1 MDSSQESAL
10 SANVAGLVDNA
21 SLKKK
26 TSNLDGMPVYVKELI
41 AGGFAGALSRTAVA
55 PLERVKILWQTRTPG
70 FHSLGVY
77 QSLSKLTK
85 NEGLPGLYKGNG
97 ASVIRIIPYAAL
109 HFMTYER
116 YKCWI
121 LQNCPMLGSGPVID
135 LLAGSAAGATSV
147 LCTYPLD
154 LARTKLAYQVVD
166 VRGSIQ
172 DGMKDVH
179 SQPAH
184 HGIKCVLTSAYKE
197 GGVRGL
203 YRGVG
208 PTITG
213 ILPYAGLKFYMY
225 EKLKMH
231 VPEEHR
237 KSILMRLTCGALAG
251 LFGQTLT
258 YPLDVVKRQM
268 QVGSLQ
274 NLVHGDVRYRNA
286 FEGLRII
293 VANQGWRQLFAGVS
307 INYIRIVPS
316 AAISFTTYDMTKA
329 WLGIAPQQK
338 KSSLSVSSS

>member
-1 MDSSQESAL
+1 MDSSQEPAL

-21 SLKKK
+21 SLKGKN
-26 TSNLDGMPVYVKELI
+26 SNLDGMPVYVKELI

-55 PLERVKILWQTRTPG
+55 PLERVKILWQNWP
-70 FHSLGVY
+70 V
-77 QSLSKLTK
+77 
-85 NEGLPGLYKGNG
+85 
-97 ASVIRIIPYAAL
+97 
-109 HFMTYER
+109 
-116 YKCWI
+116 
-121 LQNCPMLGSGPVID
+121 LGSGPVID
-135 LLAGSAAGATSV
+135 LLAGSAAGGTST

-154 LARTKLAYQVVD
+154 LARTKLAYQVGD
-166 VRGSIQ
+166 TRGSA
-172 DGMKDVH
+172 KDVP
-179 SQPAH
+179 SRPAH
-184 HGIKCVLTSAYKE
+184 NGIKGVLTSAYKD

-208 PTITG
+208 PTLAG

-231 VPEEHR
+231 VPEEHK

-274 NLVHGDVRYRNA
+274 NSAHGDVRYRNTL
-286 FEGLRII
+286 EGLRII

-316 AAISFTTYDMTKA
+316 AAIGFTTYDMMKA
-329 WLGIAPQQK
+329 WLGVAPQEK
-338 KSSLSVSSS
+338 KSSLSVSAS